1 MTETS
6 TSTNPKMSRL
16 TRDERFVAAKM
27 SELRRKTRLSV
38 VYARAPEMAKGKAAS
53 ARKKTSAS
61 AQRKVDARIIGT

>member
-1 MTETS
+1 MIETS

-16 TRDERFVAAKM
+16 TRDERLVAAKM

-38 VYARAPEMAKGKAAS
+38 VYARAPEMANGKAAS

-61 AQRKVDARIIGT
+61 AQRKVDAKIIGT